1 LLYNEL
7 CFIERHVTLQAR
19 LSARAWNEQG
29 AHAMTA
35 RRNFRKSTVG
45 AAGRGRLVS
54 GAAFCTLA
62 SFLTLGWGSEMS
74 PAPEGKAPPPGK
86 EAAMKT
92 VQLPKARTE
101 SNVSLESTFLKRRS
115 VRSYK
120 DEPITLEELGQLLW
134 AAQGITYPPEGLR
147 TAPSAGALYPL
158 ELYVAAGSVAGL
170 TPGVYRY
177 APQKHTLRP
186 VMEGDMRAALSAAAL
201 GQDAVKNG
209 AAVLVF
215 SGVHRRT
222 TKKYGRRGVRYVH
235 IEAGHAA
242 QNVCLQ
248 AEALGLGALTV
259 GAFDDAKVHSLLKMG
274 EGEEPLYLMPV
285 GKPF

>member
-1 LLYNEL
+1 
-7 CFIERHVTLQAR
+7 
-19 LSARAWNEQG
+19 
-29 AHAMTA
+29 
-35 RRNFRKSTVG
+35 
-45 AAGRGRLVS
+45 
-54 GAAFCTLA
+54 
-62 SFLTLGWGSEMS
+62 MS
-74 PAPEGKAPPPGK
+74 SAPEDKASPPGK

-92 VQLPKARTE
+92 VRLPKARTE
-101 SNVSLESTFLKRRS
+101 SDVSLERTLLKRRS

-120 DEPITLEELGQLLW
+120 NEPITLEELGQLLW
-134 AAQGITYPPEGLR
+134 AAQGITITHPEGLR

-158 ELYVAAGSVAGL
+158 ELYVAAGRVEGL
-170 TPGVYRY
+170 AQGVYRY
-177 APQKHTLRP
+177 DPHKHTLRP
-186 VMEGDMRAALSAAAL
+186 VAEGDLRAALSAAAL
-201 GQDAVKNG
+201 GQDPVKKG

-222 TKKYGRRGVRYVH
+222 TIKYGGRGVRYVH
-235 IEAGHAA
+235 IEVGHAA

-274 EGEEPLYLMPV
+274 DGEEPLYLMPV

>member
-1 LLYNEL
+1 MP
-7 CFIERHVTLQAR
+7 AR
-19 LSARAWNEQG
+19 QNVWI
-29 AHAMTA
+29 
-35 RRNFRKSTVG
+35 STVG
-45 AAGRGRLVS
+45 AAGHRRLIS

-74 PAPEGKAPPPGK
+74 PAPEDKVSSPGK
-86 EAAMKT
+86 EATIKT
-92 VQLPKARTE
+92 IKLPKARTE
-101 SNVSLESTFLKRRS
+101 SDISLERTFLKRRS

-134 AAQGITYPPEGLR
+134 AAQGITHPEGLR

-158 ELYVAAGSVAGL
+158 ELYVAAGRVTDL
-170 TPGVYRY
+170 TQGVYRY
-177 APQKHTLRP
+177 NPHKHTLQL
-186 VMEGDMRAALSAAAL
+186 VMEGDMRAALCAAAL
-201 GQDAVKNG
+201 GQDSVKKG

-222 TKKYGRRGVRYVH
+222 TKKYGERGIRYVH
-235 IEAGHAA
+235 MEAGHAA

-259 GAFDDAKVHSLLKMG
+259 GAFDDTKVHNLLKMG
-274 EGEEPLYLMPV
+274 DGEEPLYLMPV